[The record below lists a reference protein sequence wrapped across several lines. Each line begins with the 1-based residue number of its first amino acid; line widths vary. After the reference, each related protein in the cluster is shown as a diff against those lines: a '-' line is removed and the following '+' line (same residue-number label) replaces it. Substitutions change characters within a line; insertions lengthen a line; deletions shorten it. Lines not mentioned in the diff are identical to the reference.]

1 MEQLSL
7 FDVEKNKRIINGSE
21 KDFASEYNCINY
33 TNSNYIWPTYT
44 YSTRYYTTT
53 QEVVS

>member
-7 FDVEKNKRIINGSE
+7 FDVEKNKRIINGS
-21 KDFASEYNCINY
+21 KIDPASEYNCVNY
-33 TNSNYIWPTYT
+33 TNYNYIWPTYT
-44 YSTRYYTTT
+44 YTTRYYATT